1 MARGKK
7 LMSREGKRL
16 ASKNARSNNPDLDAL
31 WARHSA
37 EWRDTAQ
44 VASFWKDAQDT
55 DPALLKYK
63 VKGEFFELLSRLKVS
78 LIVSREYEHLLLCL
92 AGKNGK
98 PEISYLPLPHPSGVA
113 VDRKSQRVFVAS
125 TRNPNQLL
133 EMRPLSG
140 FLPRQDVVLPFP
152 DENSLLVTRSLYL
165 PGCVYL
171 HDLALIDGRL
181 HGNAVGHNAVVS
193 IDFEEGFKRVWWP
206 KCIENHKKPVFEQ
219 NHIQLNSIAAG
230 KSLADSF
237 FSASSSAVAKLRP
250 GDANYPVDGRGV
262 IFSGK
267 TREPICTGLT
277 RPHSA
282 RQDKGRLFVDN
293 SGYGQLC
300 VVEKGKAVPVVQLAG
315 WTRGLCIADDI
326 AFVGTSRVIPRFKQ
340 YAPGLDVHKSVCAV
354 HAVCLKTGESLGSIA
369 WASGNQI
376 FAVECMPVSM
386 SSALPFALKRNGEKE
401 KLIFYAFETD
411 AHAKGKSTKPHKS
424 TTAANSG
431 RSSKSLR

>member
-1 MARGKK
+1 
-7 LMSREGKRL
+7 MSRAGKTL
-16 ASKNARSNNPDLDAL
+16 QLEAL
-31 WARHSA
+31 WARHNA
-37 EWRDTAQ
+37 EWRDAAQ
-44 VASFWKDAQDT
+44 VTSLWKDAKET

-63 VKGEFFELLSRLKVS
+63 VKGEFFEILSRLKIA

-92 AGKNGK
+92 AGKAGK

-113 VDRKSQRVFVAS
+113 VDQKAKRVFVAS

-140 FLPRQDVVLPFP
+140 LLSRKDVDLPQPS
-152 DENSLLVTRSLYL
+152 ENTLMVRRSLFL
-165 PGCVYL
+165 PGCVYM
-171 HDLALIDGRL
+171 HDLALINGHL
-181 HGNAVGHNAVVS
+181 HGNAVGHNAVIS

-206 KCIENHKKPVFEQ
+206 KCIENHKGPVFEQ

-237 FSASSSAVAKLRP
+237 FSASSTSLAKLRP

-267 TREPICTGLT
+267 TRAPLCTGLT

-293 SGYGQLC
+293 SGYGQLAL
-300 VVEKGKAVPVVQLAG
+300 VENGKGVTVTQLGG
-315 WTRGLCIADDI
+315 WTRGLCIVDDI

-340 YAPGLDVHKSVCAV
+340 YAPGLDVEKSTCGV
-354 HAVCLKTGESLGSIA
+354 HAVCLKTGNSLGNIT

-376 FAVECMPVSM
+376 FAVESMPDSM
-386 SSALPFALKRNGEKE
+386 SSALPFALKRDGEKE
-401 KLIFYAFETD
+401 KLVFYAFETD
-411 AHAKGKSTKPHKS
+411 SAPRGKSVKPHKS
-424 TTAANSG
+424 TSAANSG
-431 RSSKSLR
+431 RSSKTLR

>member
-1 MARGKK
+1 
-7 LMSREGKRL
+7 MSRSGKAPNL
-16 ASKNARSNNPDLDAL
+16 EAL
-31 WARHSA
+31 WARHNA
-37 EWRDTAQ
+37 QWRDTAQ
-44 VASFWKDAQDT
+44 VTSFWQDAQEI
-55 DPALLKYK
+55 DPALLQYK
-63 VKGEFFELLSRLKVS
+63 VKGEFFEILSRLKIS

-92 AGKNGK
+92 AAKAGK

-113 VDRKSQRVFVAS
+113 VDQKSKSVFVAS

-140 FLPRQDVVLPFP
+140 FLSRKDVDLPRAA
-152 DENSLLVTRSLYL
+152 ENTLMVKRSLFL
-165 PGCVYL
+165 PGCVYM
-171 HDLALIDGRL
+171 HDLALINGQL

-206 KCIENHKKPVFEQ
+206 KCIENHKGPVFEQ

-230 KSLADSF
+230 KSLGDSF
-237 FSASSSAVAKLRP
+237 FSASSTSLAKLRP

-293 SGYGQLC
+293 SGYGQLS
-300 VVEKGKAVPVVQLAG
+300 VVEAGKAVPVIKLGG
-315 WTRGLCIADDI
+315 WTRGLCLVDDI

-340 YAPGLDVHKSVCAV
+340 YAPGLDVEKSVCGV
-354 HAVCLKTGESLGSIA
+354 HAVSLKTGKALGSIA
-369 WASGNQI
+369 WAAGNQI
-376 FAVECMPVSM
+376 FAVECMPDSM
-386 SSALPFALKRNGEKE
+386 SSALPFALKRDGEKE
-401 KLIFYAFETD
+401 RLVFYAFETD
-411 AHAKGKSTKPHKS
+411 SAPKGKSMKPHKS
-424 TTAANSG
+424 TSAASSG
-431 RSSKSLR
+431 RSSKTLR